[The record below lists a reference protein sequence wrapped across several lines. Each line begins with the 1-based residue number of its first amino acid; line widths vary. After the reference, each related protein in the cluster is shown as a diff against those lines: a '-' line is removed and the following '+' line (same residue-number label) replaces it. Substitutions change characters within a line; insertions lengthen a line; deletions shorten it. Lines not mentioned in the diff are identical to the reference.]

1 MVNTYDVFL
10 NGKEIGTASLEKE
23 GLYWK
28 INCRCNV
35 PNDVPYEVL
44 LRAGEHINLGLL
56 VKEETIYCLTRRIAM
71 KRIGE
76 APLYFEA
83 RARNAKPPEVFQ
95 SIVSDAPFAY
105 LEEIK
110 GCKLEE
116 KDCQVGLIIRQE
128 TPDQQ
133 IPDNDPT
140 QEFPDESEPEQSGYP
155 DL

>member
-10 NGKEIGTASLEKE
+10 DGKAVGTASLEKE

-28 INCRCNV
+28 ITCRCNV

-56 VKEETIYCLTRRIAM
+56 VKEEMAHCLTRRIAM
-71 KRIGE
+71 KRIRE
-76 APLYFEA
+76 DQLCFEA
-83 RARNAKPPEVFQ
+83 TARIAKPAEVFQ
-95 SIVSDAPFAY
+95 CIASEEPFAY

-116 KDCQVGLIIRQE
+116 KDGHVGLLIKQE
-128 TPDQQ
+128 GQDQQ
-133 IPDNDPT
+133 IPGNDPT
-140 QEFPDESEPEQSGYP
+140 QEYPDEFEPEQYGHP
-155 DL
+155 DP